1 MATSLPRIT
10 ARIDTETRE
19 LLAQAAAII
28 GVSSINSFVLSAA
41 IEKARQIMD
50 REQSIKLSQQDA
62 MIIPEPLCWKI
73 PVVPKPLSILHSD
86 HDPPGFTGFAHQATE
101 KAQ

>member
-10 ARIDTETRE
+10 ARIDTDTRE

-50 REQSIKLSQQDA
+50 RERSLKLSQQDA
-62 MIIPEPLCWKI
+62 MLLVQALDEEA
-73 PVVPKPLSILHSD
+73 KPNPRLK
-86 HDPPGFTGFAHQATE
+86 QA
-101 KAQ
+101 AQRYKGTDNP